1 MTATEETLLDAVIPG
16 FPGFYNSELDSLM
29 DREIE
34 DAMEN
39 DGLTWEEADKR
50 YDYQRAR
57 LAITQAWMNAFVWEF
72 DIKLKFE
79 SIQSP
84 REYNFTTDRLFVQLP
99 LTEAERMAAVLK
111 DADGEW
117 NDSFKHVLGKMFTS
131 YDGFYSFYP
140 NNPNEGEW
148 LMPLDQWDHNQM
160 QALIAAYLY
169 ERGEADEPWRYIDLD
184 PDRYFEAAYAGWV
197 KGEEVP

>member
-1 MTATEETLLDAVIPG
+1 MTATEETLLDAVVPG
-16 FPGFYNSELDSLM
+16 FPGFYNTELSSLM

-34 DAMEN
+34 DAIEN
-39 DGLTWEEADKR
+39 DGLTWEEAAKR
-50 YDYQRAR
+50 YDYRRAM
-57 LAITQAWMNAFVWEF
+57 LAITQAWLDAFVWEF

-99 LTEAERMAAVLK
+99 LSEAERMAAVLK

-131 YDGFYSFYP
+131 YDGFCSFYP
-140 NNPNEGEW
+140 NSPDEGEW
-148 LMPLDQWDHNQM
+148 LAPLEEWDHNQM

-169 ERGEADEPWRYIDLD
+169 ERGEADQPWRYIDLA

-197 KGEEVP
+197 KEEVP

>member
-16 FPGFYNSELDSLM
+16 FPGFYGTGLDSLM

-34 DAMEN
+34 DAIEN
-39 DGLTWEEADKR
+39 EGITWEEADKR

-57 LAITQAWMNAFVWEF
+57 LAITQAWLDAFVWEF

-84 REYNFTTDRLFVQLP
+84 KEYNFTTDRLFVQLP
-99 LTEAERMAAVLK
+99 LSEAERMAAALK
-111 DADGEW
+111 DEDGKWGE
-117 NDSFKHVLGKMFTS
+117 SFCHVLRKMFTS
-131 YDGFYSFYP
+131 YDGFISFYP
-140 NNPNEGEW
+140 NSPNEGEW
-148 LMPLDQWDHNQM
+148 LMPLDLWDHNQM

-169 ERGEADEPWRYIDLD
+169 ERGEDKEPWRYIDLD
-184 PDRYFEAAYAGWV
+184 PDRYYEAAYAGWV
-197 KGEEVP
+197 KE